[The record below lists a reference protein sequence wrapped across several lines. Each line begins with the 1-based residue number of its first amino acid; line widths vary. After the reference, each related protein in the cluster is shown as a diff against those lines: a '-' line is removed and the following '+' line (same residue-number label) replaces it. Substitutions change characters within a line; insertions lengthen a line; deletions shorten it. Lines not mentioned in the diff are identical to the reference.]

1 MNINEMIT
9 ERITLPSYLDY
20 QYYNCLEK
28 NQILINDDIRDDLIE
43 LAVIPLMQMDEDKNI
58 EHITVFLNTYGGD
71 IYAGMNL
78 VAALERAKTPITIHI
93 LGVAA
98 SMGIYIA
105 MAKSDYIKTICSPYS
120 VGLIHA
126 GTYFNN
132 GDLNAVR
139 DAFEFN
145 EHYEA
150 LLKEY
155 VLTHSKITEEL
166 YNKIERKEH
175 WMDANTMLE
184 YGIVDEII

>member
-1 MNINEMIT
+1 MNINELIT
-9 ERITLPSYLDY
+9 AGITLPSYLDY

-28 NQILINDDIRDDLIE
+28 NQILINDDIKDELIE
-43 LAVIPLMQMDEDKNI
+43 LAVLPLMQMDEDKNI
-58 EHITVFLNTYGGD
+58 DHITVFLNTYGGD
-71 IYAGMNL
+71 IYAGMNF
-78 VAALERAKTPITIHI
+78 VAALERATTPITIQI

-105 MAKSDYIKTICSPYS
+105 MAQSEYIHTVCSPYS

-126 GTYFNN
+126 GTYFSN

-150 LLKEY
+150 LLKDY

-175 WMDANTMLE
+175 WIDAKTMLE
-184 YGIVDEII
+184 YGIVDEIL